1 MNPPPPHK
9 KKGNERWGSERSCP
23 QLHVSK
29 TINMW
34 NSSSDTLCLSWN
46 LYFLNVLY
54 RIKRSYIIFTMRNT
68 CVLHVKTVLFRG
80 LVSDEFC
87 ILITA

>member
-1 MNPPPPHK
+1 MNPPPPK

-54 RIKRSYIIFTMRNT
+54 RIINKAVVYNFYNAKYACASREDS
-68 CVLHVKTVLFRG
+68 
-80 LVSDEFC
+80 LVQRFG
-87 ILITA
+87 IR